1 MKKAV
6 VSVTN
11 DLATDQRVQRSI
23 HVLREQG
30 YAVTFVGRLLP
41 GSMAFDP
48 PYAIQRFRLPFRRGW
63 AFYASY
69 NLRLFFFLLGRSYDL
84 YWSNDLDTL
93 LPNFLMARLRGKTLI
108 YDSHEYFTGAPELQ
122 DRPLVRGIWRFLESW
137 IFPRLQYTITV
148 NESIA
153 ELYRRDYGAKPLVIR
168 NIATR
173 ELPEPASRRELGLPG
188 DAFLLINQGSGIN
201 RDRGMEETLEALA
214 LLPSRFHLVL
224 VGGGDVLQLLR
235 ERAQQEGLAQRLH
248 YFPARPYQEMLRIT
262 QVCDCGLSLDKD
274 TNINY
279 RYSLPNKLFDYFK
292 CHLPV
297 VVSSVVEVRSLV
309 ERHAAGEVSPV
320 EAGAICQA
328 ILRVEERGRNH
339 YRAGLME
346 AAQVH
351 TGEGEMARLSAFLD
365 QIASAGSE
373 R

>member
-23 HVLREQG
+23 AVLREQG

-41 GSMAFDP
+41 GSLAFDP
-48 PYAIQRFRLPFRRGW
+48 PYEIRRFRLPFRRGW

-69 NLRLFFFLLGRSYDL
+69 NLRLFFFLLGRPFEL

-137 IFPRLQYTITV
+137 IFPRLRYTITV

-168 NIATR
+168 NIATC
-173 ELPEPASRRELGLPG
+173 EVPEPASRRELGLPE

-201 RDRGMEETLEALA
+201 RDRGMEETLEALS

-224 VGGGDVLQLLR
+224 VGRGDVLDLLR
-235 ERAQQEGLAQRLH
+235 ERARKEGLEDRLH
-248 YFPARPYQEMLRIT
+248 YFQARPYLEMLRIT
-262 QVCDCGLSLDKD
+262 QLCDCGLSLDKD

-292 CHLPV
+292 CRLPV
-297 VVSSVVEVRSLV
+297 VVSPVVEVRSLV
-309 ERHAAGEVSPV
+309 ERYAAGEVTPV
-320 EAGAICQA
+320 EARGISQA
-328 ILRVEERGRNH
+328 LLKVEEQGRAH
-339 YRAGLME
+339 YLEGLNE
-346 AAQVH
+346 AAAAH
-351 TGEGEMARLSAFLD
+351 TGEGEMARLKVFLD
-365 QIASAGSE
+365 RIAAS
-373 R
+373 